1 MSKGS
6 DKRLHRAEGALK
18 AAILIGAVILMGGRP
33 AFGQEGIVVRDL
45 EEPDSAVAAAL
56 SEAPEATKAEPAVE
70 TPAAEVLE
78 APKADPSVVAAPELV
93 RTQTAEVEPPV
104 ETPKAPKIESVRVVT
119 AESVIAGAEW
129 ASTNVVKDL
138 FDPGMILPPKPSEKN
153 KTIRD
158 VVGSVTKSV
167 RKSYFLI
174 STNSTAALD
183 GPYTA
188 DFGQAQ
194 MEWQRVLQYVLNP
207 LGLNFTEDQEIVLI
221 GSIVEVEA
229 KRKSIAQE
237 RLRNNCAPIS
247 FSSNVAQGG
256 TDLRTAILEIGRKAN
271 VFINLDYVN
280 PAELGPVAQTTLG
293 APELSVEE
301 IAGKEGA
308 PAAAPTYKR
317 TTVCTPE
324 GQPVEWRVVLRK
336 VLNPAGYDFLERDGG
351 VDVASFAQIAAW
363 KTEEQNAKP
372 MEARVVRIYHA
383 NPDTI
388 VERIAAMKLLNHPN
402 ASISVS
408 RKSDEKSSTFTG
420 GQAGIAIASGT
431 QVGASS
437 IGSGSAFGNLKRPLT
452 PPGVVIYDIAENLD
466 NVEKTIRL
474 LDVREKQVLIEAL
487 VLDLNDGFA
496 RELGVKWSGLGSK
509 GSSFQLG
516 RVTGGMSKD
525 YTKHRESENSYE
537 WTRTDTRTGTY
548 NYQGTSSQSRNR
560 DIARSDA
567 PTENNWS
574 QGSAE
579 NHELTQNASRDVLDT
594 ATDIGRNTTQ
604 TLRESLSSYGVLLG
618 PLDFT
623 AVLSLVSENN
633 DNRVLS
639 SPVLVIG
646 DHSEAVIQVGEAE
659 PIPVTRVSYIGDN
672 NQNVE
677 RETEWQILMTG
688 VTLWVAPEV
697 TEDGKGVRLSV
708 HPQITNPD
716 GAVTGPDGSSYP
728 RVVTREL
735 DTRVTVPSGDT
746 LMLGGLIKTDEH
758 DVITKVPFLGDIP
771 FLGRLF
777 RHRGKEKQQR
787 NLVIL
792 IRPTVL
798 DDDDPDS
805 GFEDPAMKIIDP
817 MMSRAGRNLA
827 LPEEDRKMETREDRI
842 KRVFNWRK
850 KDTSDATPV
859 EEGAGGEISA
869 NSAPPPTSDAEP
881 DKVEE

>member
-6 DKRLHRAEGALK
+6 DKRLDRAMK
-18 AAILIGAVILMGGRP
+18 VVILIGAGILMVGRQGL
-33 AFGQEGIVVRDL
+33 GQEGIVVRDL
-45 EEPDSAVAAAL
+45 EGSDA
-56 SEAPEATKAEPAVE
+56 AVE
-70 TPAAEVLE
+70 TVLSAPSEPSKADPSAAVTPAPATPAPTSAETAEVEKPAETPVE
-78 APKADPSVVAAPELV
+78 APKA
-93 RTQTAEVEPPV
+93 
-104 ETPKAPKIESVRVVT
+104 ESVRVVT

-188 DFGQAQ
+188 DFGQTQ

-207 LGLNFTEDQEIVLI
+207 LGMNFTEDQDIVLI

-280 PAELGPVAQTTLG
+280 PAELGPVAQTSLG

-351 VDVASFAQIAAW
+351 VDVASFAQIATW

-388 VERIAAMKLLNHPN
+388 VERITAMKLLVHPN

-408 RKSDEKSSTFTG
+408 RKSEETATTFSG
-420 GQAGIAIASGT
+420 GQAGVAIASGT
-431 QVGASS
+431 QIGASG

-452 PPGVVIYDIAENLD
+452 PPGVVVFDIAENLD
-466 NVEKTIRL
+466 NVEKKIRL
-474 LDVREKQVLIEAL
+474 FDVREKQVLIEAL
-487 VLDLNDGFA
+487 VLDLSDGF
-496 RELGVKWSGLGSK
+496 EKEIGVNWTGFDNIGLGGLSWSK
-509 GSSFQLG
+509 NWDNDK
-516 RVTGGMSKD
+516 VK
-525 YTKHRESENSYE
+525 
-537 WTRTDTRTGTY
+537 TRTDKPLWKREVDGESVSF
-548 NYQGTSSQSRNR
+548 SSR
-560 DIARSDA
+560 
-567 PTENNWS
+567 
-574 QGSAE
+574 GSAGGAISRSSSAWVRQTDTTDDTYE
-579 NHELTQNASRDVLDT
+579 NKIDATHITTT
-594 ATDIGRNTTQ
+594 AFTG
-604 TLRESLSSYGVLLG
+604 LLG
-618 PLDFT
+618 PVDFG
-623 AVLSLVSENN
+623 AVLTMIDDSS
-633 DNRVLS
+633 DSRVLS
-639 SPVLVIG
+639 SPVIVIG
-646 DHSEAVIQVGEAE
+646 DHSEAVIQVGTAD
-659 PIPVTRVSYIGDN
+659 PIPITTVNYGGTDSPGEIG
-672 NQNVE
+672 
-677 RETEWQILMTG
+677 ETVEWQILMTG

-697 TEDGKGVRLSV
+697 TEDGKSVRLSV
-708 HPQITNPD
+708 HPQITEP
-716 GAVTGPDGSSYP
+716 GLRVPGPNNSSYP
-728 RVVTREL
+728 TVHTREL
-735 DTRVTVPSGDT
+735 DTRVTVPTGNT
-746 LMLGGLIKTDEH
+746 LMLGGLIFTSEGETIAK
-758 DVITKVPFLGDIP
+758 IPILGDIP
-771 FLGRLF
+771 WIGRLF
-777 RHRGKEKQQR
+777 RSPNRTKDKR

-792 IRPTVL
+792 IRPTIL
-798 DDDDPDS
+798 DDDDPDTE
-805 GFEDPAMKIIDP
+805 FEYPAMKVIDP
-817 MMSRAGRNLA
+817 MMATSGRNLT
-827 LPEEDRKMETREDRI
+827 LPEKDQTMETREDRI
-842 KRVFNWRK
+842 KRAFNWRK
-850 KDTSDATPV
+850 DDEEDAVPAV
-859 EEGAGGEISA
+859 GEGAQGAIPAASA
-869 NSAPPPTSDAEP
+869 APPAAEAVP
-881 DKVEE
+881 RKIEG